1 MNTVPTNYY
10 RALLEVT
17 NILNSQRNSDS
28 FWKAITGQI
37 RHIIPWERAGITLYH
52 PEIDA
57 FRFYVV
63 ETSLPKVVLQSDMI
77 IPREGSAIG
86 WVYENKKIH
95 IRPWLQEEQVF
106 LEDQYY
112 FQEGLSRM
120 INLPMLVGDTCIG
133 TLNIGSVQSGDPDP
147 EDLGFL
153 GQVATQIGLAIDHV
167 QAYEQ
172 IDLLR
177 QQLAEENQYLQEEIR
192 ATHNFGA
199 IIGSSHVIEQIQE
212 LAEAVAPTNTTVLI
226 TGETGTGKELLARLI
241 HELSPRREKAFIR
254 VNCAGLPVG
263 LVESELFGHERG
275 AFTGAEQRRIGRF
288 ELAHGGTLFLDEIG
302 EMSLEAQAKLLRVLQ
317 DGLIDRLGAMQSV
330 PVDVRIIAAT
340 NSDLSVAVANG
351 RFRSDL
357 FFRLHVFP
365 IHVPPLRERSS
376 DILLLTR
383 YFMDQFKV
391 KFKRSCHIIEE
402 DCLERLLNYTW
413 PGNVRELQNVIERAM
428 ILSSGPDLKVSKAL
442 LQAPTSQE
450 KSSGS
455 QTLKD
460 SEKSK
465 IIGALES
472 AGWRIS
478 GPSGAAARLGIN
490 ASTLRSRMKKLAISR
505 PMYAVESLKD
515 FLTFAFL
522 PSYWWELIIF
532 A

>member
-1 MNTVPTNYY
+1 MNTVSTNYY

-28 FWKAITGQI
+28 FWRAITGQI

-52 PEIDA
+52 PEIEA

-63 ETSLPKVVLQSDMI
+63 ETSLPKVVLQSDVI

-86 WVYENKKIH
+86 WVYENQKIH
-95 IRPWLQEEQVF
+95 IRPCLQDEQVF
-106 LEDQYY
+106 FEDQYY
-112 FQEGLSRM
+112 YQEGLGRM
-120 INLPMLVGDTCIG
+120 INLPMMVGDACIG
-133 TLNIGSVQSGDPDP
+133 TLNIGSLQSGDPEP

-153 GQVATQIGLAIDHV
+153 GQVATQIALAIDHV

-192 ATHNFGA
+192 ETHNFGA
-199 IIGSSHVIEQIQE
+199 MIGSSYVIKQVQE

-226 TGETGTGKELLARLI
+226 TGETGTGKELLARFV
-241 HELSPRREKAFIR
+241 HERSPRHDKAFIR

-365 IHVPPLRERSS
+365 INLPPLRERAS
-376 DILLLTR
+376 DIPLLTR
-383 YFMDQFKV
+383 HFMDQFKA

-402 DCLERLLNYTW
+402 NCLERLLSYAW

-428 ILSSGPDLKVSKAL
+428 ILSSGHELKVSKAL

-450 KSSGS
+450 KSVGS
-455 QTLKD
+455 HTLKD

-465 IIGALES
+465 IIDALEL

-478 GPSGAAARLGIN
+478 GPSGVAARLGIN

-505 PMYAVESLKD
+505 PSPSAKSLKS
-515 FLTFAFL
+515 FLTVVFL
-522 PSYWWELIIF
+522 PSYWWELAIF
-532 A
+532 I